1 MLMLRRILII
11 ASGGAVGAAMLALV
25 SVRTGTIFGVG
36 AQLDAYFVAVSLP
49 SLLLSLSSSIVV
61 AVLIPRLSA
70 LETPVARKRAGEWA
84 LLAFLLATLLA
95 GLIALGSHFI
105 VTALAPGLS
114 ADSAHLASRVLQVMA
129 LTLPSTMA
137 AFVYFAYGY
146 AFDRVWAGGGST
158 ALYGAVWLGLL
169 FLHPFT
175 TSVQGIAVACLIATQ
190 IQLLAAFLL
199 CAAPTKLPWPRLR
212 IPRRLLPALLTVM
225 GVLIVTVTSKINLLM
240 DPLFGSFL
248 PRGGVSELSYA
259 TRIAILFVSFTGQG
273 SALTILASASH
284 RGDRASD
291 YRSLGLSVTLLLA
304 VGACAAVAITFG
316 PVAPLLL
323 AHGALSSSSA
333 ETIGHLVQAYS
344 VLIVAGSLAWSIES
358 TMYAVKRVWTVTL
371 VSLPALAANIG
382 LSVLFVWLFGAYGR
396 PMAVT
401 LATILYVCLL
411 VRVAAIHHQT
421 SFRAYVSALP
431 WRDAAKLVVLV
442 SAVSGGFL
450 VVGNVAHLNPSF
462 PALGGLLAAGVATL
476 AYVRTWTSRAEAQLA
491 RVPATVP
498 TFTDAPPALAS

>member
-1 MLMLRRILII
+1 MLRRILII

-25 SVRTGTIFGVG
+25 SVRVGTIFGVG

-61 AVLIPRLSA
+61 AVLVPRLSA
-70 LETPVARKRAGEWA
+70 LEAVIARRRAGEWA

-95 GLIALGSHFI
+95 GLITLGSHFI

-114 ADSAHLASRVLQVMA
+114 TRSADLASRVLQVMA

-158 ALYGAVWLGLL
+158 ALYGLVWFGLL

-199 CAAPTKLPWPRLR
+199 CAAPTRLPWPRWR
-212 IPRRLLPALLTVM
+212 IPRRLLPALLTVT
-225 GVLIVTVTSKINLLM
+225 GVLITTVTSKINLLM

-259 TRIAILFVSFTGQG
+259 TRIAILFISFTGQG
-273 SALTILASASH
+273 SALTILASASQ
-284 RGDRASD
+284 RVARASD
-291 YRSLGLSVTLLLA
+291 YRALGLSVTLLLS
-304 VGACAAVAITFG
+304 VGAGVAVAFAFG
-316 PVAPLLL
+316 PVAGLLL
-323 AHGALSSSSA
+323 AHGALSWSKA
-333 ETIGHLVQAYS
+333 EAIGHLVQAYS
-344 VLIVAGSLAWSIES
+344 VLIVAQSIAWSIES

-371 VSLPALAANIG
+371 VSLPALAANIS

-396 PMAVT
+396 PLAVT

-411 VRVAAIHHQT
+411 VRVAAIRHQT

-431 WRDAAKLVVLV
+431 WRDAARLVVLV
-442 SAVSGGFL
+442 SAISGAFL
-450 VVGNVAHLNPSF
+450 VIGDAAHVNPSF
-462 PALGGLLAAGVATL
+462 PAVGGLVAAGIATL
-476 AYVRTWTSRAEAQLA
+476 AYVRTWTNRAEARLA
-491 RVPATVP
+491 RVAPRLP
-498 TFTDAPPALAS
+498 TFTDPPPALAS